1 MKTTPATKAKI
12 LEISIT
18 LFAKNGF
25 AETSIRDIAK
35 EANIKSSSIY
45 YYFASKDEILYEI
58 LNMGRHLFMSLKNWD
73 TFKSNLAERQEP
85 ITSREII
92 NLLFYTFEES
102 EAEIGLNMLK
112 IIFMEASRDET
123 VKEFFTNQY
132 LVYAYKNVLDVLE
145 YLNNTKHIHLS
156 NVHVTSSTLFAIAL
170 SFVNLSF
177 FGVNRID
184 PQEMRSSM
192 FCLMENALD
201 LERNKE

>member
-45 YYFASKDEILYEI
+45 YHFASKDEILYEI

-201 LERNKE
+201 LERNKK